1 MKYTAIV
8 NGKTYE
14 VEIERVSTGRSIGH
28 AAAPTYAAAPA
39 SAPAAAPASA
49 PAAAP
54 TPVPAAAPAAAAAPA
69 PAPAASGGAV
79 VSPMPGSI
87 LDVRVNVGDTV
98 AEGQVIVML
107 EAMKMEIEIKAE
119 TTGVVSAVNVKKGD
133 MVESGSVL
141 VTL

>member
-14 VEIERVSTGRSIGH
+14 VEIERASTGRSIGH
-28 AAAPTYAAAPA
+28 AAAPAAAPVQA
-39 SAPAAAPASA
+39 APAAPAPAAAPA
-49 PAAAP
+49 PK
-54 TPVPAAAPAAAAAPA
+54 AAPA
-69 PAPAASGGAV
+69 PAANGSAV

-87 LDVRVNVGDTV
+87 LDVRVKPGDAV
-98 AEGQVIVML
+98 AEGQVVVTL
-107 EAMKMEIEIKAE
+107 EAMKMEIEVKAE
-119 TTGVVSAVNVKKGD
+119 SAGVVSAVNVKKGD

>member
-28 AAAPTYAAAPA
+28 AAAPAYAAAPA

-69 PAPAASGGAV
+69 PAPAASSGAV

-98 AEGQVIVML
+98 AEGQVML

-119 TTGVVSAVNVKKGD
+119 TAGVVSAVNVKKGD

>member
-14 VEIERVSTGRSIGH
+14 VEIERASTGRSIGH
-28 AAAPTYAAAPA
+28 APAP
-39 SAPAAAPASA
+39 
-49 PAAAP
+49 
-54 TPVPAAAPAAAAAPA
+54 AAAPA
-69 PAPAASGGAV
+69 PAPAAPAPAPAAAPSPAPAAAPSPAANGGAV

-87 LDVRVNVGDTV
+87 LDVHVKPGDTV
-98 AEGQVIVML
+98 AEGQVVVTL
-107 EAMKMEIEIKAE
+107 EAMKMEIEVKAE
-119 TTGVVSAVNVKKGD
+119 SAGVVSAVNVKKGD

>member
-1 MKYTAIV
+1 
-8 NGKTYE
+8 
-14 VEIERVSTGRSIGH
+14 
-28 AAAPTYAAAPA
+28 
-39 SAPAAAPASA
+39 
-49 PAAAP
+49 
-54 TPVPAAAPAAAAAPA
+54 
-69 PAPAASGGAV
+69 
-79 VSPMPGSI
+79 MPGSI

>member
-28 AAAPTYAAAPA
+28 AAAPAAAPA
-39 SAPAAAPASA
+39 P
-49 PAAAP
+49 
-54 TPVPAAAPAAAAAPA
+54 AAPA
-69 PAPAASGGAV
+69 PAPAAVPSPAANGGAV

-87 LDVRVNVGDTV
+87 LDVHVKPGDTV
-98 AEGQVIVML
+98 AEGQVVVTL
-107 EAMKMEIEIKAE
+107 EAMKMEIEVKAE
-119 TTGVVSAVNVKKGD
+119 NAGVVSAVNVKKGD

>member
-28 AAAPTYAAAPA
+28 AAAPA
-39 SAPAAAPASA
+39 SAPAAAPTPI

-69 PAPAASGGAV
+69 PAPAASGGAI

-87 LDVRVNVGDTV
+87 LDVRVNAGDTV

-119 TTGVVSAVNVKKGD
+119 TAGVVSAVNVKKGD

>member
-14 VEIERVSTGRSIGH
+14 VEIERASTGRSIGH
-28 AAAPTYAAAPA
+28 AAAPAAA
-39 SAPAAAPASA
+39 SVQAAP
-49 PAAAP
+49 
-54 TPVPAAAPAAAAAPA
+54 AAPA
-69 PAPAASGGAV
+69 PAPAPAPKAAPAPAANGSAV

-87 LDVRVNVGDTV
+87 LDVRVKPGDAV
-98 AEGQVIVML
+98 AEGQVVVTL
-107 EAMKMEIEIKAE
+107 EAMKMEIEVKAE
-119 TTGVVSAVNVKKGD
+119 SAGVVSAVNVKKGD

>member
-28 AAAPTYAAAPA
+28 AAAPAYAAAPA
-39 SAPAAAPASA
+39 SAPAAAP
-49 PAAAP
+49 
-54 TPVPAAAPAAAAAPA
+54 APA

-119 TTGVVSAVNVKKGD
+119 TAGVVSAVNVKKGD

>member
-14 VEIERVSTGRSIGH
+14 VEIERASTGRSIGH
-28 AAAPTYAAAPA
+28 ASAPTAPA
-39 SAPAAAPASA
+39 PVATVAP
-49 PAAAP
+49 
-54 TPVPAAAPAAAAAPA
+54 AAPA
-69 PAPAASGGAV
+69 PAAPAPLAAPTPAAPAANGGAV

-87 LDVRVNVGDTV
+87 LDVRVKPGDAV
-98 AEGQVIVML
+98 AEGQVVVTL
-107 EAMKMEIEIKAE
+107 EAMKMEIEVKAE
-119 TTGVVSAVNVKKGD
+119 SAGVVSAVNVKKGD

>member
-14 VEIERVSTGRSIGH
+14 VEIERASTGRSIGH
-28 AAAPTYAAAPA
+28 APAP
-39 SAPAAAPASA
+39 
-49 PAAAP
+49 
-54 TPVPAAAPAAAAAPA
+54 AAAPA
-69 PAPAASGGAV
+69 PAPEAAPAPAAAPAAPAPAAAPSPAANGGAV

-87 LDVRVNVGDTV
+87 LDVHVKPGDTV
-98 AEGQVIVML
+98 AEGQVVVTL
-107 EAMKMEIEIKAE
+107 EAMKMEIEVKAE
-119 TTGVVSAVNVKKGD
+119 NAGVVSAVNVKKGD

>member
-28 AAAPTYAAAPA
+28 AAAPAY
-39 SAPAAAPASA
+39 
-49 PAAAP
+49 
-54 TPVPAAAPAAAAAPA
+54 AAAPAAAAAPA

-119 TTGVVSAVNVKKGD
+119 TAGVVSAVNVKKGD

>member
-14 VEIERVSTGRSIGH
+14 VEIERASTGRSIGH
-28 AAAPTYAAAPA
+28 AAAP
-39 SAPAAAPASA
+39 
-49 PAAAP
+49 
-54 TPVPAAAPAAAAAPA
+54 AAAPA
-69 PAPAASGGAV
+69 PAPAPKAAPAPAANGSAV

-87 LDVRVNVGDTV
+87 LDVRVKPGDTV
-98 AEGQVIVML
+98 AAGQVVVTL
-107 EAMKMEIEIKAE
+107 EAMKMEIEVKTEAAG
-119 TTGVVSAVNVKKGD
+119 TVSAVNVKKGD

>member
-28 AAAPTYAAAPA
+28 AAAPAYAAAPA
-39 SAPAAAPASA
+39 SA
-49 PAAAP
+49 
-54 TPVPAAAPAAAAAPA
+54 PAAAPAAAAAPA
-69 PAPAASGGAV
+69 PAPAASGGAI

-119 TTGVVSAVNVKKGD
+119 TAGVVSAVNVKKGD

>member
-14 VEIERVSTGRSIGH
+14 VEIERASTGRSIGH
-28 AAAPTYAAAPA
+28 AP
-39 SAPAAAPASA
+39 APAAAHA
-49 PAAAP
+49 PAP
-54 TPVPAAAPAAAAAPA
+54 AAPAAAAAPA
-69 PAPAASGGAV
+69 PAAPAPAAAPSPAANGGAV

-87 LDVRVNVGDTV
+87 LDVHVKPGDTV
-98 AEGQVIVML
+98 AEGQVVVTL
-107 EAMKMEIEIKAE
+107 EAMKMEIEVKAE
-119 TTGVVSAVNVKKGD
+119 NAGVVSAVNVKKGD

>member
-14 VEIERVSTGRSIGH
+14 VEIERASTGRSIGH
-28 AAAPTYAAAPA
+28 AAAPAAAPVQ
-39 SAPAAAPASA
+39 AAP
-49 PAAAP
+49 
-54 TPVPAAAPAAAAAPA
+54 AAPA
-69 PAPAASGGAV
+69 PAANGSAV

-87 LDVRVNVGDTV
+87 LDVRVKPGDAV
-98 AEGQVIVML
+98 AEGQVVVTL
-107 EAMKMEIEIKAE
+107 EAMKMEIEVKAE
-119 TTGVVSAVNVKKGD
+119 SAGVVSAVNVKKGD

>member
-28 AAAPTYAAAPA
+28 AAAPAY
-39 SAPAAAPASA
+39 AAAPASA

-54 TPVPAAAPAAAAAPA
+54 TPVPAPA

>member
-14 VEIERVSTGRSIGH
+14 VEIERASTGRSIGH
-28 AAAPTYAAAPA
+28 APAP
-39 SAPAAAPASA
+39 
-49 PAAAP
+49 
-54 TPVPAAAPAAAAAPA
+54 AAAPA
-69 PAPAASGGAV
+69 PAPEAAPAPAAAPAPVAPAPAPAAAPSPAANGGAV

-87 LDVRVNVGDTV
+87 LDVHVKPGDTV
-98 AEGQVIVML
+98 AEGQVVVTL
-107 EAMKMEIEIKAE
+107 EAMKMEIEVKAE
-119 TTGVVSAVNVKKGD
+119 NAGVVSAVNVKKGD

>member
-28 AAAPTYAAAPA
+28 AAAPAY
-39 SAPAAAPASA
+39 AAAPASA

-54 TPVPAAAPAAAAAPA
+54 TPVPAAPAPAAAAAPA

-119 TTGVVSAVNVKKGD
+119 TAGVVSAVNVKKGD

>member
-14 VEIERVSTGRSIGH
+14 VEIERASTGRSIGH
-28 AAAPTYAAAPA
+28 APAPAVAPAPAPAAPA
-39 SAPAAAPASA
+39 
-49 PAAAP
+49 
-54 TPVPAAAPAAAAAPA
+54 PAAAPAAAPAPAAPA
-69 PAPAASGGAV
+69 PAAAPSPAANGGAV

-87 LDVRVNVGDTV
+87 LDVHVKPGDTV
-98 AEGQVIVML
+98 AEGQVVVTL
-107 EAMKMEIEIKAE
+107 EAMKMEIEVKAE
-119 TTGVVSAVNVKKGD
+119 NAGVVSAVNVKKGD

>member
-14 VEIERVSTGRSIGH
+14 VEIERASTGRSIGH
-28 AAAPTYAAAPA
+28 APAP
-39 SAPAAAPASA
+39 
-49 PAAAP
+49 
-54 TPVPAAAPAAAAAPA
+54 AAAPA
-69 PAPAASGGAV
+69 PAPAAPAPAPAAAPSPAANGGAV

-87 LDVRVNVGDTV
+87 LDVHVKPGDTV
-98 AEGQVIVML
+98 AEGQVVVTL
-107 EAMKMEIEIKAE
+107 EAMKMEIEVKAE
-119 TTGVVSAVNVKKGD
+119 NAGVVSAVNVKKGD